1 MPPPD
6 QKLSPAL
13 IGILALLFLS
23 LFINYIDRGALSIA
37 LPMLEDE
44 FHLSRSQLGV
54 LLSVF
59 FWSYAVFLLISGWL
73 ADRFHA
79 GRLLASGFLVWSVAT
94 LLTAAMRSFGGLLG
108 MRLLLGVGESTA
120 YPCFSKLLV
129 NDFPERHRGFAN
141 AFISVGI
148 AAGPAFGLLVGGL
161 LMARYGWRS
170 YFVGLGCAGLL
181 WLPLWLAKM
190 PRTTAANETAQTEP
204 APTVADILMQR
215 SAWGSFGG
223 HFGGNYLLYFL
234 LTWLPYYLVRER
246 HFSLVQMGKI
256 LGLAYLMLAFFSILS
271 GILSDRWI
279 AAGHSATRVRKGM
292 IGGGQLMGGIFL
304 AACGLAGT
312 NWAIAFLL
320 LASAAY
326 GFNASNLFAITQTL
340 AGPRASGKWT
350 GLQNFCGNLAGIAA
364 PAITGFVAE
373 RTGNFVWAFLLTGLV
388 SIIGAV
394 CWFFVVGRIEPVVWG
409 AERTPNAAA

>member
-1 MPPPD
+1 MPSPD

-23 LFINYIDRGALSIA
+23 LFISYIDRGAVSIA

-54 LLSVF
+54 LLSAF

-73 ADRFHA
+73 ADKFHA
-79 GRLLASGFLVWSVAT
+79 GRLLASGFLVWSAAT

-129 NDFPERHRGFAN
+129 SDFPERHRGFAN

-161 LMARYGWRS
+161 LMTRFGWRP

-190 PRTTAANETAQTEP
+190 PRETAANATNRAEP
-204 APTVADILMQR
+204 SPTVADILMQR
-215 SAWGSFGG
+215 SAWGTFGG
-223 HFGGNYLLYFL
+223 HFGANYLLYFL

-246 HFSLVQMGKI
+246 HFSLVEMGKVTS
-256 LGLAYLMLAFFSILS
+256 LAYLTLAFFSVLS

-279 AAGHSATRVRKGM
+279 AAGQSATTVRKGM
-292 IGGGQLMGGIFL
+292 IGMGQLVGGIFL

-312 NWAIAFLL
+312 NLSVAFLL

-350 GLQNFCGNLAGIAA
+350 GLQNFCGNLAGVAS

-373 RTGNFVWAFLLTGLV
+373 RTGNFVWAFLLTGLI
-388 SIIGAV
+388 SILGAV
-394 CWFFVVGRIEPVVWG
+394 SWFFVVGPIEPVVWRE
-409 AERTPNAAA
+409 ANTSNTAA